1 MTVDLSELNE
11 PFKSESHEEEGKHVA
26 EDEDDDQEEAENEA
40 LGVNGMS
47 YMGTRFEGNVHSS
60 CDVGLYR

>member
-1 MTVDLSELNE
+1 MDASD
-11 PFKSESHEEEGKHVA
+11 A
-26 EDEDDDQEEAENEA
+26 DEDDDQEEAENEA
-40 LGVNGMS
+40 LGANGMS